1 MLPQSS
7 FSLVDDLLNQWTSF
21 AAAGG
26 TQEGYSRPPLRGYL
40 RFGLE
45 VLEWPVWIGRLSG
58 FLNTS
63 FPMTVLPRIKKTFES
78 VLRLDFMWLTD
89 FDPFE
94 RHHSRKPRVELKGC
108 SKTSGHADLRIG
120 KICPDLSRFVSE
132 MFGKVARI
140 EHIPMEQ

>member
-1 MLPQSS
+1 M
-7 FSLVDDLLNQWTSF
+7 NQWTSF

-26 TQEGYSRPPLRGYL
+26 TQEGYLRPPLRGYL

-78 VLRLDFMWLTD
+78 VRRLDFMWLTD

-108 SKTSGHADLRIG
+108 SKTFGKWDLSTSPDRQNRN
-120 KICPDLSRFVSE
+120 ICQDLSSLDLSRFVSE